1 MKPLILD
8 STPLIYLAKAG
19 VLEFIR
25 ELPERVFISQE
36 VYREVVEEG
45 KKKGEVDALVVE
57 GMVKKGTLK
66 VKEIR
71 KEHLLEKLRD
81 SPLHLADIE
90 TLSLA
95 REVDGIAIIDEELGR
110 EIADIEEI
118 ENRGS
123 IFILFRFFRVSL
135 IDKKKLRET
144 IDKMLMEGWRCS
156 IDLYAIIL
164 SEIEKL

>member
-8 STPLIYLAKAG
+8 STPLIYLTKAD
-19 VLEFIR
+19 VLELIR
-25 ELPERVFISQE
+25 ELPEKLFISPE
-36 VYREVVEEG
+36 VHREVVEEG
-45 KKKGEVDALVVE
+45 KKKGEGDAFLVENMVGE
-57 GMVKKGTLK
+57 GILK

-71 KEHLLEKLRD
+71 KKDFLKKLRD

-95 REVDGIAIIDEELGR
+95 KELNGIAIIDEELGR

-123 IFILFRFFRVSL
+123 IFILFKFFKLGL

-144 IDKMLMEGWRCS
+144 VDKMLMEGWRCS
-156 IDLYAIIL
+156 VELYAVIL